1 MKLNI
6 QLTFS
11 LGIVKLIE
19 LVPWEMSMLK
29 QILSKCLHSDSTEYI
44 NLIIFVKIKARNVKI

>member
-11 LGIVKLIE
+11 LGIARLIE
-19 LVPWEMSMLK
+19 LVNHGMSMLK
-29 QILSKCLHSDSTEYI
+29 QILSKYLHSDS
-44 NLIIFVKIKARNVKI
+44 K